1 MKKSKFVVYYI
12 ASKYLDEGMKYLLQ
26 NKPERK
32 RIENFVGTKLSDHEY
47 LQLIYDCIGLTGF
60 SGKEMTYTEVINALA
75 RETGNKLYKTE
86 NINNIKIASDFD
98 TGKSSE
104 ITKHR
109 IAMVEKV
116 VTEGILYYYREKV
129 QFLVRDFSQAQTI
142 EEQEEV
148 FNKLDKVIDEV
159 VNTDTVRKVDNPNSN
174 IVHFSNFGFS
184 DSSDNFIVHPEDDI
198 EECIKFIKS
207 KCRNFDTLIS
217 NGKMVSVEGINNVL
231 VSKIKKY
238 GSYQN
243 LVYRCVQLQEEDE
256 YAEELQQISTSLTIL
271 EVYRRLFGHKTL
283 RNLTDGIY
291 KFGEIIY
298 KDTKLVT
305 GYGENLAEITIIDK
319 ELNSNS
325 MICNLQ
331 NLDSILEL
339 KSLNVDNDGV
349 IKTYSK
355 TVWEKLYSNSIPK
368 DGNYNNL
375 QNINI

>member
-1 MKKSKFVVYYI
+1 MKKTKFIVYYI
-12 ASKYLDEGMKYLLQ
+12 ASKYIDEGMKYLLQ

-32 RIENFVGTKLSDHEY
+32 RIENFVGVKLNDQEY

-60 SGKEMTYTEVINALA
+60 SDKNMIYTDVVNTLA
-75 RETGNKLYKTE
+75 QETENRLYKIE
-86 NINNIKIASDFD
+86 NVGNIKIVTDFD
-98 TGKSSE
+98 SGKPSE
-104 ITKHR
+104 IIKHR

-116 VTEGILYYYREKV
+116 VTEGILYYYRENV
-129 QFLVRDFSQAQTI
+129 QYLIRDFRKAQSI
-142 EEQEEV
+142 EEQNDV
-148 FNKLDKVIDEV
+148 LYKLDKVIDEV
-159 VNTDTVRKVDNPNSN
+159 VNTDTVIKIDNPNSN

-184 DSSDNFIVHPEDDI
+184 DSSDNFVVHPEDNID
-198 EECIKFIKS
+198 ECIKFIKS
-207 KCRNFDTLIS
+207 KCRNFDTIIS
-217 NGKMVSVEGINNVL
+217 NGKMVSIDGINSIL
-231 VSKIKKY
+231 VSKIKEY
-238 GSYQN
+238 GSYQR
-243 LVYRCVQLQEEDE
+243 LVYRCVQLQEQDE
-256 YAEELQQISTSLTIL
+256 YSEELQQLSTSLAIL

-283 RNLTDGIY
+283 RDLTRGIY

-331 NLDSILEL
+331 NLDTILEF
-339 KSLNVDNDGV
+339 KSLNVDNNGV

-355 TVWEKLYSNSIPK
+355 SVWEKLYSNSIPK
-368 DGNYNNL
+368 DGDYNNL